1 MKRYLKAMSVLL
13 VLSSSVY
20 LPTVNAANSTAMLI
34 SIAEASPALVE
45 RLNVIALNDKALLNN
60 LLTMADS
67 DSAQLE
73 QLLNLLEADP
83 ATFKQ
88 LAEIVDATTASSAPI
103 STLGIIDDDGGI
115 IRN

>member
-1 MKRYLKAMSVLL
+1 MSVLL

-34 SIAEASPALVE
+34 SIAETSPALVE

-67 DSAQLE
+67 DSTQLE

-83 ATFKQ
+83 TTFKQ
-88 LAEIVDATTASSAPI
+88 LAEIVDAEISKDTSF
-103 STLGIIDDDGGI
+103 STLGTIDDDGGI